1 MLNKLLLSAAM
12 FAAVTAAFAFDV
24 SNIAKTVQLQ
34 DGSAVYVFKDGRM
47 AMEDKLGRTVAMP
60 EGQAM
65 RTRDGQSMAMVGNE
79 TARLDSLKQMKL
91 GGR

>member
-12 FAAVTAAFAFDV
+12 FAAVAAAFAFDV